1 MENERRK
8 DTKSHFQLS
17 ILHFPFFMRILHIL
31 EATGGGTRRHVLDLL
46 PQLQQRRVS
55 CSLLYS
61 PLRNPH
67 FRDDA
72 AQLHKHGIA
81 THEIAMGHGYQRG
94 GDATAL
100 TAVYAHLKTYE
111 YDLIHCHSSN
121 AGLLGRL
128 ANLLLPRPRPII
140 YTPHYIALAA
150 GLPPL
155 QRRAARWFEK
165 FLAPHTTHYIAV
177 SHHERS
183 VFKRANLL
191 RNDNATVIH
200 NGVDVTAFETSRLE
214 SATRP
219 TIGCFGRLTPQKNQQ
234 LLIRLLPLL
243 QREFPAIQ
251 LRLVGDGENETALRE
266 LAHTLGCEEQ
276 IAFRTDQ
283 RDAWPNFGGCDVVA
297 LPSRWEGC
305 SYALL
310 EAMACGKAIVAS
322 NRGGNPEV
330 LGKTG
335 LLLPVH
341 EPDQWHQAISQLL
354 NDTHRRHELGTSAR
368 ERVSQHFRLG
378 IMVAKT
384 LQVYQRVLS

>member
-1 MENERRK
+1 
-8 DTKSHFQLS
+8 
-17 ILHFPFFMRILHIL
+17 MRILHIL

-46 PQLQQRRVS
+46 PQLQKRGAS

-72 AQLHKHGIA
+72 AHLQKHGIA

-100 TAVYAHLKTYE
+100 AAVYAHLKTYE

-128 ANLLLPRPRPII
+128 ANRLLPRPRPIV

-155 QRRAARWFEK
+155 QRRGARWFEK

-177 SHHERS
+177 SHHEHT
-183 VFKRANLL
+183 VFKRVSLL
-191 RNDNATVIH
+191 RGDNATVIH
-200 NGVDVTAFETSRLE
+200 NGVDATAFESGRLE
-214 SATRP
+214 NAARP

-243 QREFPAIQ
+243 RREFPRIQ
-251 LRLVGDGENETALRE
+251 LRLVGDGENEATLRAL
-266 LAHTLGCEEQ
+266 AQTLGCEKEVVFL
-276 IAFRTDQ
+276 IDQ
-283 RDAWPNFGGCDVVA
+283 REAWPNFGGCDVVA

-330 LGKTG
+330 MGENG
-335 LLLPVH
+335 HLLPAH
-341 EPDQWHQAISQLL
+341 DATAWQHTLAQLL
-354 NDTHRRHELGTSAR
+354 RDPQQRLELGQAAR
-368 ERVSQHFRLG
+368 ERVELHFRLET
-378 IMVAKT
+378 MVEKT

>member
-1 MENERRK
+1 
-8 DTKSHFQLS
+8 
-17 ILHFPFFMRILHIL
+17 MRILHIL

-46 PQLQQRRVS
+46 PELQRRGTA

-61 PLRNPH
+61 SLRNPH
-67 FRDDA
+67 FRDDTVEL
-72 AQLHKHGIA
+72 QEVGIP

-100 TAVYAHLKTYE
+100 AAIRTHLKTYD

-121 AGLLGRL
+121 AGLLGRI
-128 ANLLLPRPRPII
+128 ANRWSPRPLPIV

-150 GLPPL
+150 GLPPV

-165 FLAPHTTHYIAV
+165 LLAPRTTHYIAV
-177 SHHERS
+177 SHHERAILQ
-183 VFKRANLL
+183 RNRLL
-191 RNDNATVIH
+191 INNNATVIH
-200 NGVDVTAFETSRLE
+200 NGVDAGTFSDDE
-214 SATRP
+214 SQSTP
-219 TIGCFGRLTPQKNQQ
+219 GPIIGCFGRLTTQKNQQ
-234 LLIRLLPLL
+234 LLIHLLPQLA
-243 QREFPAIQ
+243 REFPRVQ
-251 LRLVGDGENETALRE
+251 LLLVGDGENESLLHEQAKR
-266 LAHTLGCEEQ
+266 LGCEERV
-276 IAFRTDQ
+276 IFRTDQ
-283 RDAWPNFGGCDVVA
+283 REAWPDFAMCDVVA

-341 EPDQWHQAISQLL
+341 EPDEWQQAITHLL
-354 NDTHRRHELGTSAR
+354 RDPQRRQELGRAAR
-368 ERVSQHFRLG
+368 ERVSHHFRLET
-378 IMVAKT
+378 MVEKT
-384 LQVYQRVLS
+384 LQVYQRILS